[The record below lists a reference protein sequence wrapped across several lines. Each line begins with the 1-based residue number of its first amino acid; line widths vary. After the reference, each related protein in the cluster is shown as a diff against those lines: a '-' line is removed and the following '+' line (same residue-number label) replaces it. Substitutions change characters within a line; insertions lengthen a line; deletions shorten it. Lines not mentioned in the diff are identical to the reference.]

1 MSAPTITDDT
11 ILSLWRTVRPS
22 LGQHAAMTYES
33 GPYDVACPAF
43 ELRHLVELA
52 FAEGAKAAEQRFAGL
67 ADRVEAHIAG
77 ANDGCH
83 PARSEPLLAVN
94 YAWKNV
100 ADYEKDV
107 GRPVNEAFRIGWDMA
122 RTQMAHIR
130 AL

>member
-1 MSAPTITDDT
+1 MIERCPDHCDDEFPWMCSCT
-11 ILSLWRTVRPS
+11 ADRIEALERALADMTAQRDA
-22 LGQHAAMTYES
+22 LAA
-33 GPYDVACPAF
+33 V
-43 ELRHLVELA
+43 
-52 FAEGAKAAEQRFAGL
+52 

-77 ANDGCH
+77 ANGGCA

-107 GRPVNEAFRIGWDMA
+107 GRPVNEVFRIGWDMA